1 MQLRLSV
8 VKFPVQSSMLGVS
21 DNVVHLK
28 RSSCVELHRQI
39 AHGVVY
45 MCIQSKTEERTAVT
59 SRCLSYGLEFV
70 QQ

>member
-1 MQLRLSV
+1 MQLPLSV

-39 AHGVVY
+39 AHELVVY
-45 MCIQSKTEERTAVT
+45 LCIQSKTEERTAVT
-59 SRCLSYGLEFV
+59 SRRLS
-70 QQ
+70 